1 MATWQEGNG
10 GGFLAGLGG
19 VNNNAPQAGDNRL
32 ALGLIRDNND
42 LQRSGANN
50 VGLQALSGLAGFAD
64 TVKQVDM
71 QKATQAFNQA
81 HADAWATGNTD
92 GLRAFAQQNPAFV
105 SQAQQAVAGLNE
117 EQRGELGNLAM
128 QANTALAQGPEAYSK
143 FVNANSDRLNRVGAD
158 PNWMLQAG
166 ISNPEQLSHLTTT
179 MAMGALGPEKMF
191 DVLDKQTGRNLEQ
204 GRLNESIRSNKA
216 SEANTIRG
224 QNITM
229 RGQDISAQNSI
240 RSAGG
245 AVPSSVREYQYFNS
259 LSPDQQ
265 QTYLRVRGRPGDD
278 ADNTVQLADGRTV
291 TVSGK
296 LHGAGANAFYE
307 GRDDNGNMVRVPA
320 NSISA
325 PPTSSANAQNYL
337 MKKDIDLLTNAKPND
352 LDFMTGVTGG
362 SGNEAFGADVR
373 SRLPGNK
380 DQRQYY
386 NAAKRVQG
394 RMQNQGV
401 QAARDMGASGINTVA
416 EAKMY
421 FEGMPRPDYS
431 SPDAFQ
437 QSMQL
442 IKEYTDNYN
451 QQYQVNVGGGQQ
463 AEVAG
468 KQTANQQPAGG
479 RFTSKSG
486 ITFTVK

>member
-1 MATWQEGNG
+1 MATWQQGINS
-10 GGFLAGLGG
+10 GGFLAGIGG
-19 VNNNAPQAGDNRL
+19 QNVNAPQASDIN
-32 ALGLIRDNND
+32 ATLGLIRDNNE
-42 LQRSGANN
+42 LARSGANN
-50 VGLQALSGLAGFAD
+50 VALTGLRGLAGVAD
-64 TVKQVDM
+64 IYNQ
-71 QKATQAFNQA
+71 QQQQEAQNAFNQA
-81 HADAWATGNTD
+81 QANAWKTGDTSL
-92 GLRAFAQQNPAFV
+92 LRDFAAANPAFV
-105 SQAQQAVAGLNE
+105 AQAQQAFSGLK
-117 EQRGELGNLAM
+117 EQQRNDLGDLAM
-128 QANTALAQGPEAYSK
+128 RANVALSQGPEVYSK
-143 FVNANSDRLNRVGAD
+143 FVSDNKSSLQAVGANPD
-158 PNWMLQAG
+158 WMIQTG
-166 ISNPEQLSHLTTT
+166 VQNPDQLSHMLTT
-179 MAMGALGPEKMF
+179 MSMGALGPEKAF
-191 DVLDKQTGRNLEQ
+191 DVMDKQEGRRLEQ
-204 GRLNESIRSNKA
+204 GRLDESIRSNQA

-229 RGQDISAQNSI
+229 RGQDISAQNSM

-245 AVPSSVREYQYFNS
+245 AVPASVREYQYFNS
-259 LSPDQQ
+259 LSPEQQ
-265 QTYLRVRGRPGDD
+265 QTYLRVRGRPGGD
-278 ADNTVQLADGRTV
+278 ADNTVQLSDGRTV

-296 LHGAGANAFYE
+296 LHGQGASAFYE
-307 GRDDNGNMVRVPA
+307 GKDDNGNMVRVPA
-320 NSISA
+320 SAISA
-325 PPTSSANAQNYL
+325 PPTSAASAQNYA

-401 QAARDMGASGINTVA
+401 AAARDMGASGINTVA

-442 IKEYTDNYN
+442 IKEYTYNYN
-451 QQYQVNVGGGQQ
+451 QQYQVNVGGKRQSSGQS
-463 AEVAG
+463 AA
-468 KQTANQQPAGG
+468 TTPAG
-479 RFTSKSG
+479 THTTKSG
-486 ITFTVK
+486 IQFKVE